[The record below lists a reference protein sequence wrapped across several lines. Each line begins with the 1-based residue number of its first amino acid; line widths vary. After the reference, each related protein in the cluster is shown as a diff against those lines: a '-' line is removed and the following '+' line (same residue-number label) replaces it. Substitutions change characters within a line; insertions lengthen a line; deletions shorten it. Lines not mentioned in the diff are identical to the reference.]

1 MARILLRLN
10 YETVSTREGGRTML
24 TTGLGVIL
32 ATLVYGGLLV
42 MFMFLLG
49 QLLPIIYLFVVQ
61 EL

>member
-1 MARILLRLN
+1 
-10 YETVSTREGGRTML
+10 ML

-32 ATLVYGGLLV
+32 GTLVYGGLLV

-49 QLLPIIYLFVVQ
+49 QLLPIIYLFVAQ

>member
-1 MARILLRLN
+1 
-10 YETVSTREGGRTML
+10 ML

-32 ATLVYGGLLV
+32 ARLVYGGLLV

-49 QLLPIIYLFVVQ
+49 QLLPIIYLFVAQ

>member
-1 MARILLRLN
+1 
-10 YETVSTREGGRTML
+10 ML

-32 ATLVYGGLLV
+32 GTVVYGGLLV

-49 QLLPIIYLFVVQ
+49 QLLPIIYLFVTQ

>member
-1 MARILLRLN
+1 
-10 YETVSTREGGRTML
+10 ML

-32 ATLVYGGLLV
+32 GTLLYGGLLV

-49 QLLPIIYLFVVQ
+49 QLLPIIYLFVSQ

>member
-1 MARILLRLN
+1 
-10 YETVSTREGGRTML
+10 ML

>member
-1 MARILLRLN
+1 
-10 YETVSTREGGRTML
+10 ML

-49 QLLPIIYLFVVQ
+49 QQLPIIYLFVVQ